1 MSKKQLEEQRRYDIL
16 QSEFAKAPKKPTN
29 NTNWFLDYCKKYD
42 AKMESTKKG
51 KE

>member
-16 QSEFAKAPKKPTN
+16 QSELAKAPKKPVN
-29 NTNWFLDYCKKYD
+29 KSSWFMDYCKKYD
-42 AKMESTKKG
+42 SKIGINKKG